1 MEQNELTL
9 LLSEWTSKLTTRSG
23 ASLRVRPASPEDRDK
38 VGKFLQSVDAGDLR
52 FRFLSSVK
60 PSEAIARI
68 LTDVDHS
75 QVEDL
80 IAFDANDNSVA
91 ATAMIAKSSSPEV
104 AEAAV
109 LVRSDLKNRGI
120 GWAML
125 REACNYAKAKGFRR
139 IECIESSSNLRA
151 IELEEE
157 QGFVARVHPGNATI
171 TILSKDLAYDA

>member
-9 LLSEWTSKLTTRSG
+9 LLPQWTSKLTTRSG

-75 QVEDL
+75 KVEDL
-80 IAFDANDNSVA
+80 IAFDANDDSIA
-91 ATAMIAKSSSPEV
+91 ATAMIAESDSPKV

-125 REACNYAKAKGFRR
+125 TEACNYAQAKGFRR
-139 IECIESSSNLRA
+139 IDCIESSSNLKA

-171 TILSKDLAYDA
+171 TILSKSLAFDA